1 MSKGPKNLT
10 WNIKKMKVIYL
21 TFPIKFSINSL
32 LFYSILTFL
41 LILDPSKY
49 LEKILNL
56 INLINDVEQNT
67 DIA

>member
-1 MSKGPKNLT
+1 
-10 WNIKKMKVIYL
+10 MKVIYL